1 MDKSRKYLGVFME
14 QVWWQIRDRLDEA
27 NVAGMVTAVI
37 GLIISFAGRGI
48 IPGRELGDPIVLTL
62 SASQLIQGNFLY
74 FNWHGLLV
82 HLLFAVFLG
91 GLAVVV
97 LWLLSGRQPVA
108 VADAVRAGRLAA
120 IVNVTAVAL
129 TEVDA
134 FIVGFWYLAAG
145 LMSAYITGF
154 VAGQIARR
162 WKW

>member
-1 MDKSRKYLGVFME
+1 ME
-14 QVWWQIRDRLDEA
+14 KTWWHVKDRLDET
-27 NVAGMVTAVI
+27 NVAGIITAVI

-62 SASQLIQGNFLY
+62 SASQLIQGSFLY
-74 FNWHGLLV
+74 FNWRGLV
-82 HLLFAVFLG
+82 YHLLFVMLLG
-91 GLAVVV
+91 VLAVVV
-97 LWLLSGRQPVA
+97 LWLLSGRQPVDPA
-108 VADAVRAGRLAA
+108 AAVRAGRLAA

-134 FIVGFWYLAAG
+134 LIVGFWYVAAG
-145 LMSAYITGF
+145 LMSAYITGL